1 MEDRE
6 YLIILYDY
14 YGELLND
21 MQRDYF
27 EQYYFDNLSLAE
39 ISEND
44 GKSRN
49 AIHKCIKS
57 SSLKLYEY
65 EDKLKLYE
73 KRKKLDEII
82 DKIDNDEIKECS
94 YSGQRIKR
102 GLYKN
107 KSNVLINADINGA
120 LNIYKKYVL
129 KCNSTNNK
137 IDYLMS
143 RGLTIPNR
151 ILVKL

>member
-14 YGELLND
+14 YGELLNE
-21 MQRDYF
+21 MQREYF

-57 SSLKLYEY
+57 SSSKLYEY
-65 EDKLKLYE
+65 EDKLRLYE
-73 KRKKLDEII
+73 KCKKLEKII
-82 DKIDNDEIKECS
+82 SKINSDDIKNEL
-94 YSGQRIKR
+94 RE
-102 GLYKN
+102 L
-107 KSNVLINADINGA
+107 L
-120 LNIYKKYVL
+120 
-129 KCNSTNNK
+129 
-137 IDYLMS
+137 
-143 RGLTIPNR
+143 
-151 ILVKL
+151 

>member
-14 YGELLND
+14 YGELLSD
-21 MQRDYF
+21 IQREYF
-27 EQYYFDNLSLAE
+27 EEYYFDNLSLSE

-57 SSLKLYEY
+57 CCNKLYEF

-73 KRKKLDEII
+73 KRMKLENIV
-82 DKIDNDEIKECS
+82 DKIEDKELREILEE
-94 YSGQRIKR
+94 
-102 GLYKN
+102 
-107 KSNVLINADINGA
+107 LI
-120 LNIYKKYVL
+120 
-129 KCNSTNNK
+129 
-137 IDYLMS
+137 
-143 RGLTIPNR
+143 
-151 ILVKL
+151 